1 MIDSL
6 MSRSRIRNILKLLRE
21 ERYLI
26 LNGPL
31 SELNHLAA
39 KRDKLVENLLAGK
52 IDLERS
58 DIDAIKQEATHNQ
71 NLLNASL
78 SGIRA
83 AKTLL
88 TEQLREIATMGT
100 YTNAGKRL
108 ESSEI
113 GVVKDKTV

>member
-1 MIDSL
+1 MFDAL

-21 ERYLI
+21 ERNLI

-31 SELNHLAA
+31 SDLNHLAT
-39 KRDKLVENLLAGK
+39 KRDKLVENLMAGK
-52 IDLERS
+52 INLERS
-58 DIDAIKQEATHNQ
+58 DIEAIKQEAAHNQ

-88 TEQLREIATMGT
+88 SEQLHEVATMGT

-108 ESSEI
+108 ESSEF